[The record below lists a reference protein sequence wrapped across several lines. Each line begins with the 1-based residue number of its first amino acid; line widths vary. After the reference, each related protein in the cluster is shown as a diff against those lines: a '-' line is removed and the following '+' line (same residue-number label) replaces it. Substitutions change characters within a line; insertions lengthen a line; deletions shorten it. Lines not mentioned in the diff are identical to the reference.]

1 MEIKQKKRSEIKDK
15 YKWDLSSIYSSEKEI
30 ESDFDNAKELS
41 EKIVS
46 LKEKEIKNSSDLIE
60 ILDLDIKLGR
70 VLDKLIIYSRL
81 KLSEDASNNE
91 SQELY
96 GKVMNLATKIST
108 DTSFMTNKILK
119 IDDKIMNKILCDDD
133 IKEYKFFLE
142 NLLKQKK
149 HSLSDDEE
157 KLISKLSKSLML
169 DEEIYDK
176 LTNVD
181 MKFGFIKD
189 EEGNNVELTNSNYSI
204 FLMSKDRKIREEA
217 FKKFYGTFGNYTNT
231 ISGIYN
237 SHLETNA
244 MMCELRRYD
253 SILDSDLENDNLP
266 KGVYSNLINTINDN
280 IGVLH
285 RYYSSKKKI
294 LNLDDAH
301 IYDLSA
307 PIFSDDKNYSF
318 EDARNLILDIF
329 KLLGDDY
336 LQILNKAFNERWIDV
351 YNNEGKTFGAFSSGV
366 YDSNPYVLMNYEGK
380 IYDVSSLSHEL
391 GHSVHKYFSKNNN
404 SYLYYDYSL
413 FTAEVASLTNEI
425 IFNTK
430 MIEREKD
437 EKSKFNIINNLI
449 RTFNSNLFGACMDAE
464 FELDVHEKIENGEVL
479 TSDYFNNLYLKLN
492 QKYYG
497 SDIMVDDEIKYRWEI
512 YSHLY
517 SDYYLFKYSTGISC
531 ASFCASKILSGD
543 EVFIEK
549 YKNFLKLGGSMYP
562 SDALK
567 TIGIDITNKE
577 FIEYAIK
584 FYDDLVSKLITTFNK
599 INN

>member
-1 MEIKQKKRSEIKDK
+1 MEIKQKKRSKIEEK

-30 ESDFDNAKELS
+30 ESDFDNAKKLS

-46 LKEKEIKNSSDLIE
+46 LKDKKIKNSSDLIE

-70 VLDKLIIYSRL
+70 VFDKLLIYSHL
-81 KLSEDASNNE
+81 KVSEDASNNKN
-91 SQELY
+91 QKLY
-96 GKVMNLATKIST
+96 GRVMNLATKIST
-108 DTSFMTNKILK
+108 DTSFLTNKILK
-119 IDDKIMNKILCDDD
+119 IDNKIMNEILNDEN

-149 HSLSDDEE
+149 HSLTDAEE
-157 KLISKLSKSLML
+157 KLISKFSKSLML

-176 LTNVD
+176 LINVD

-189 EEGNNVELTNSNYSI
+189 ENGDNVELTNSNYSI
-204 FLMSKDRKIREEA
+204 FSMSKDRKIREEA
-217 FKKFYGTFGNYTNT
+217 FKRFYGTFGNYTNT

-237 SHLETNA
+237 SHIEKNVI
-244 MMCELRRYD
+244 MCELRGYD
-253 SILDSDLENDNLP
+253 SVLDSDLEYDNLP
-266 KGVYSNLINTINDN
+266 REVYSNLINTINDN

-285 RYYSSKKKI
+285 RYYSSKKEI

-307 PIFSDDKNYSF
+307 PVFDDDKNYSY
-318 EDARNLILDIF
+318 EEARSLILDIF

-336 LQILNKAFNERWIDV
+336 LEILNKAFNERWVDV
-351 YNNEGKTFGAFSSGV
+351 YNNEGKAYGAFSSGV

-391 GHSVHKYFSKNNN
+391 GHLVHTYFSKNNN

-413 FTAEVASLTNEI
+413 FIAEVASLTNEI

-464 FELDVHEKIENGEVL
+464 FELDVHKMVEKGEVL
-479 TSDYFNNLYLKLN
+479 TSEYFNNLYLNLN
-492 QKYYG
+492 KKYYG
-497 SDIMVDDEIKYRWEI
+497 SDIIVDDEIKYRWEI

-543 EVFIEK
+543 ELFIEK

-562 SDALK
+562 FDALK
-567 TIGIDITNKE
+567 TLGIDITNKE